1 MNESITF
8 GELLSMNPD
17 NITGKKPTEKY
28 LRENETVIAVSPDK
42 RVTAYQNGYA
52 SYKGYPD
59 TIVLNIHDC
68 FFCTYEA
75 KKWVESV
82 RKEQALK
89 LKWYLLI
96 FMRGEEELALNQCYR
111 EETRHRYKNDEDAF
125 CEEVPDREPPPDI
138 QVHSKIF
145 VEELMQPLKLL
156 GEYYHSEE
164 MLEKWNKG
172 ELNFTPDS
180 PMTFYNMQI
189 KAMTDYKTAL
199 ELRAEVEDVKL

>member
-8 GELLSMNPD
+8 GELLSMIPN

-42 RVTAYQNGYA
+42 RVTAYRNGYA
-52 SYKGYPD
+52 SYKGYSN

-75 KKWVESV
+75 KKWIESV
-82 RKEQALK
+82 KKEQALK

-145 VEELMQPLKLL
+145 VEELMQPLTERQKQVTQLQYVYQYTHDEIAVMLKIKRPVVTKHKNKAVSRMKKLCK
-156 GEYYHSEE
+156 ST
-164 MLEKWNKG
+164 K
-172 ELNFTPDS
+172 
-180 PMTFYNMQI
+180 
-189 KAMTDYKTAL
+189 
-199 ELRAEVEDVKL
+199 

>member
-8 GELLSMNPD
+8 GELLSMIPN

-42 RVTAYQNGYA
+42 RVTAYRNGYA
-52 SYKGYPD
+52 SYKGYPN

-75 KKWVESV
+75 KKWIESV
-82 RKEQALK
+82 KKEQALK

-145 VEELMQPLKLL
+145 VEELMQPLTERQKQVTQLQYVYQYTHDEISVMLKIKRPVVTKHKNKAVSRMKKLCK
-156 GEYYHSEE
+156 ST
-164 MLEKWNKG
+164 K
-172 ELNFTPDS
+172 
-180 PMTFYNMQI
+180 
-189 KAMTDYKTAL
+189 
-199 ELRAEVEDVKL
+199 

>member
-8 GELLSMNPD
+8 GELLSMIPN

-52 SYKGYPD
+52 SYKGYPN

-75 KKWVESV
+75 KKWIESV
-82 RKEQALK
+82 KKEQALK

-145 VEELMQPLKLL
+145 VEELMQPLTERQKQVTQLQYVYQYTHDEIAVMLKIKRPVVTKHKNKAVSRMKKLCK
-156 GEYYHSEE
+156 ST
-164 MLEKWNKG
+164 K
-172 ELNFTPDS
+172 
-180 PMTFYNMQI
+180 
-189 KAMTDYKTAL
+189 
-199 ELRAEVEDVKL
+199 

>member
-8 GELLSMNPD
+8 GELLSMIPN

-42 RVTAYQNGYA
+42 RVTAYRNGYA
-52 SYKGYPD
+52 SYKGYPN

-75 KKWVESV
+75 KKWIESV
-82 RKEQALK
+82 KKEQALK

-96 FMRGEEELALNQCYR
+96 FMRREEELALNQCYR

-145 VEELMQPLKLL
+145 VEELMQPLTERQKQVTQLQYVYQYTHDEIAVMLKIKRPVVTKHKNKAVSRMKKLCK
-156 GEYYHSEE
+156 ST
-164 MLEKWNKG
+164 K
-172 ELNFTPDS
+172 
-180 PMTFYNMQI
+180 
-189 KAMTDYKTAL
+189 
-199 ELRAEVEDVKL
+199 

>member
-8 GELLSMNPD
+8 GELLSMIPN

-42 RVTAYQNGYA
+42 RVTAYRNGYA
-52 SYKGYPD
+52 SYKGYPN

-75 KKWVESV
+75 KKWIESV
-82 RKEQALK
+82 KKEQALK

-96 FMRGEEELALNQCYR
+96 FMRGEEELSLNQCYR

-125 CEEVPDREPPPDI
+125 CEKVPDREPPPDI

-145 VEELMQPLKLL
+145 VEELMQPLTERQKQVTQLQYVYQYTHDEIAVMLKIKRPVVTKHKNKAVSRMKKLCK
-156 GEYYHSEE
+156 ST
-164 MLEKWNKG
+164 K
-172 ELNFTPDS
+172 
-180 PMTFYNMQI
+180 
-189 KAMTDYKTAL
+189 
-199 ELRAEVEDVKL
+199 

>member
-8 GELLSMNPD
+8 GELLSMIPN

-42 RVTAYQNGYA
+42 RVTAYRNGYA
-52 SYKGYPD
+52 SYKGYPN

-75 KKWVESV
+75 KKWIESV
-82 RKEQALK
+82 KKEQALK

-145 VEELMQPLKLL
+145 VEELMQPLTERQKQVTQLQYVYQYTHDEIAVMLKIKRPVVTKHKNKAVSRMKKLCK
-156 GEYYHSEE
+156 ST
-164 MLEKWNKG
+164 K
-172 ELNFTPDS
+172 
-180 PMTFYNMQI
+180 
-189 KAMTDYKTAL
+189 
-199 ELRAEVEDVKL
+199 

>member
-8 GELLSMNPD
+8 GELLSMIPN

-42 RVTAYQNGYA
+42 RVTAYRNGYA
-52 SYKGYPD
+52 SYKGYPN

-75 KKWVESV
+75 KKWIESV
-82 RKEQALK
+82 KKEQALK

-145 VEELMQPLKLL
+145 VEELMQPLTERQKQVTQLQYVYQYTHD
-156 GEYYHSEE
+156 EISV
-164 MLEKWNKG
+164 MLKIKRPVVTKHKNKAVSRMKNCASLQN
-172 ELNFTPDS
+172 E
-180 PMTFYNMQI
+180 
-189 KAMTDYKTAL
+189 
-199 ELRAEVEDVKL
+199 

>member
-8 GELLSMNPD
+8 GELLSMIPD

-111 EETRHRYKNDEDAF
+111 EETRHRCKNDEDAF
-125 CEEVPDREPPPDI
+125 CEEIPDREPAPDI
-138 QVHSKIF
+138 QVHSKLF
-145 VEELMQPLKLL
+145 VEELMQPLTDRQKQVTQLQYIYQYTHDEIAVMLKIKRPVVTKHKNKAVNRMKKLCK
-156 GEYYHSEE
+156 ST
-164 MLEKWNKG
+164 K
-172 ELNFTPDS
+172 
-180 PMTFYNMQI
+180 
-189 KAMTDYKTAL
+189 
-199 ELRAEVEDVKL
+199 